1 MPSILDY
8 SKIISEIIVPNR
20 GTILWYNVLRN
31 KIWATRTLCTP
42 KSSAESG
49 NVGQS
54 LVYLYG
60 ISYTYFWFWRD
71 LLTYLPILKTS
82 LWWLTNQSDHP

>member
-20 GTILWYNVLRN
+20 DTIPWYNVLRN
-31 KIWATRTLCTP
+31 KIWATSTLCTP

-54 LVYLYG
+54 LVYLYLFLVLAG
-60 ISYTYFWFWRD
+60 FINC
-71 LLTYLPILKTS
+71 LPILKTS
-82 LWWLTNQSDHP
+82 FWWLTNQSDHP